1 MELLVRILGGLEG
14 LSVSEEQ
21 VNQPSAEDGDEQ
33 ELSTADVVE
42 ANAAND
48 KGSDTIVEN
57 VIDVPETSDGEETD
71 QLDVTDM
78 ESEEELSPSEARVL
92 DTGVTVHHRESNS
105 RYVLKATL
113 RSGAGNVTLAGI
125 SIEEFL
131 SRGII
136 ASMDDLLDEAVSTRL
151 AEWDID
157 IDMGGLDWE
166 QFIDPNIVAYS
177 LAKAMNN
184 IIGRI

>member
-1 MELLVRILGGLEG
+1 M
-14 LSVSEEQ
+14 SKEQ
-21 VNQPSAEDGDEQ
+21 VNQLSSEDGDEQ
-33 ELSTADVVE
+33 DLSAGEVAE
-42 ANAAND
+42 ANTAGTE
-48 KGSDTIVEN
+48 GSDTIVEN
-57 VIDVPETSDGEETD
+57 AIDVPEASDGEATD
-71 QLDVTDM
+71 QLDITDM
-78 ESEEELSPSEARVL
+78 EAEEELSPSEARVL

-113 RSGAGNVTLAGI
+113 RPGAGNVTLAGI

-136 ASMDDLLDEAVSTRL
+136 GSMDDLLDEAVSTRL

-166 QFIDPNIVAYS
+166 QFIDSNIVAYA

-184 IIGRI
+184 IIGRM